1 MSEEVFDCVYNLWT
15 GFVGKATCEAGF
27 LKCDEMSCPAYT
39 RRPKKNWFTQRMM
52 IEKAFNKWA
61 EENGVAKV
69 PNSVV
74 AFLEIEGCLN
84 DDAVNEKFPMK
95 PLGAVEV
102 DE

>member
-1 MSEEVFDCVYNLWT
+1 MI
-15 GFVGKATCEAGF
+15 
-27 LKCDEMSCPAYT
+27 
-39 RRPKKNWFTQRMM
+39 WFKQRMM

-74 AFLEIEGCLN
+74 AFLEINGLLN
-84 DDAVNEKFPMK
+84 EEAIHIKFPIK

-102 DE
+102 DNG